1 MLDRQTVTLPFSQGV
16 ETKTD
21 PKQVPP
27 GKLLELEN
35 GVFRSPGQLEKR
47 NGHVKLSQTVATS
60 GTITSSAALGRYGNE
75 LLLADGSDLY
85 SYDNAADQWNDKGPF
100 NSITTAKTA
109 VVRNTATQRMQ
120 DSVLHPSGLQAFI
133 YEQTSVTSLGFPQY
147 DGVFYSIVDTTTGQV
162 VVPSTNVGGF
172 SYYKPRVIVANNQ
185 FVFYAYGTSGRIRAA
200 VLPVANPAAT
210 LSFLAITGNATDS
223 YSSSTVSPNFD
234 VCVMNSTSGNFI
246 YLAFN
251 NRQGG
256 TSINAYGF
264 NNPQAATPVNH
275 AEIAN
280 RISRAITVFPA
291 NINVQGAVGPMV
303 AFATDA
309 NTSPYTTSVR
319 VHQFDA
325 SLNAVNDNAIASGL
339 TQPSDV
345 GHITGTA
352 SGPPGVIQFEIYWD
366 ALPDPVAPI
375 VTVPPKVTRAYGDI
389 SGGGV
394 TVDPYWSVGS
404 FLGGKAFLRGSTA
417 YVPLL
422 WNSSLQSTYF
432 FVNKD
437 NRPVAK
443 AVPTV
448 AGPYGPQY
456 LTNAAYWSFTTTNWV
471 MPTLPSVT
479 NSAPDVYSM
488 ALLEQATSNG
498 SGGAAQ
504 VGVSALSLDFDDPTN
519 SFQFAELG
527 NDLHW
532 SGGILQMYDGI
543 DVVEHGFN
551 LYPEGVTASAVGDV
565 TSQIEPGSYQ
575 YKVTYEWIDNKGNL
589 HRSAPSTAVSVTVLS
604 NQAVEVVVPYLQ
616 LTDKQDTRSPVQ
628 IILYRTLVLSGTPTT
643 EFHRVSSLAGPTINV
658 VSGTSP
664 TVTITDR
671 LSSVDAQSRA
681 LLYTTG
687 DILPNFPAPP
697 AKSVTL
703 HRNRLWVV
711 DSENPLTIYYSKDR
725 AAASPVEF
733 AGEAFSKTVDPRG
746 GPITA
751 LASLDDKLIVF
762 KRTHMFFVIGQGP
775 IDTGAQNDLS
785 DSILITT
792 DVGCID
798 PRSIVGTPV
807 GLMFKSAKGIYL
819 IDRSLQGQY
828 IGAPVEAYNQQTIT
842 SATLAPNVNQ
852 VRFTLGNG
860 LALVYDYF
868 MQQWSVFTNSYAVDS
883 VLWNDT
889 FVMLRSGGVVWREA
903 TGVYTD
909 VGAAIK
915 LKATTAWLSFANVQ
929 GFQRVRRAQ
938 VLGTWKSSH
947 NLQVTVY
954 NDFLDTPTQQVTAY
968 PVTPGVY
975 GGGSPY
981 GAGTPYGGTQQGY
994 QWRIDL
1000 ARQKCQ
1006 SVKFTVEDL
1015 PVGSP
1020 SEGMALSAISFEVGA
1035 KKGLNKLPADQIA
1048 TGS

>member
-1 MLDRQTVTLPFSQGV
+1 MLDRQSVTIPFAQGV

-21 PKQVPP
+21 PKQVPA

-47 NGHVKLSQTVATS
+47 NGHVKLGQLVANGGMIS
-60 GTITSSAALGRYGNE
+60 SSAALGRYGDE
-75 LLLADGSDLY
+75 LLLADGSELY
-85 SYDNAADQWNDKGPF
+85 SYDNAVDQWNSKGPF
-100 NSITTAKTA
+100 NSIYTAKTA
-109 VVRNTATQRMQ
+109 VVRDTATQKSQ
-120 DSVLHPSGLQAFI
+120 DSALHPNGLQLFI
-133 YEQTSVTSLGFPQY
+133 YEQTSVDPSTGPY
-147 DGVFYSIVDTTTGQV
+147 YAGVFYSIVDTTTGQI
-162 VVPSTNVGGF
+162 VVPSTNVG
-172 SYYKPRVIVANNQ
+172 SSNYYKPRVVLVNNV
-185 FVFYAYGTSGRIRAA
+185 FVLYAYATDGY
-200 VLPVANPAAT
+200 LKAAT
-210 LSFLAITGNATDS
+210 ISV
-223 YSSSTVSPNFD
+223 VSPTDAPTFVNLTANVNNDYSISNTSPNYD
-234 VCVMNSTSGNFI
+234 VCTMNNASGQAI
-246 YLAFN
+246 YVAFN

-256 TSINAYGF
+256 TSINFYNF
-264 NNPQAATPVNH
+264 SNPLSGTPVYH

-291 NINVQGAVGPMV
+291 HINTLGAMGPLV
-303 AFATDA
+303 AFATDSGV
-309 NTSPYTTSVR
+309 SPYAPQIYLE
-319 VHQFDA
+319 QFDY
-325 SLNAVNDNAIASGL
+325 SLSSIAFDLSTFSGG
-339 TQPSDV
+339 TFFDPRDI
-345 GHITGTA
+345 GHITGASTITLGSVSIEIYFDSILTGGPQRTA
-352 SGPPGVIQFEIYWD
+352 KYNGDFSGGFTLDHDWLPGV
-366 ALPDPVAPI
+366 
-375 VTVPPKVTRAYGDI
+375 
-389 SGGGV
+389 
-394 TVDPYWSVGS
+394 
-404 FLGGKAFLRGSTA
+404 FLGGKAFLRGTMI
-417 YVPLL
+417 YVPVL
-422 WNSSLQSTYF
+422 WESELQSTYF
-432 FVNKD
+432 FVN
-437 NRPVAK
+437 NNARPVVK
-443 AVPTV
+443 ALPTL
-448 AGPYGPQY
+448 AGPHSTQYGSSPF
-456 LTNAAYWSFTTTNWV
+456 SVSDWV
-471 MPTLPSVT
+471 MPMLPGVSHPSSNVF
-479 NSAPDVYSM
+479 SM

-498 SGGAAQ
+498 SGGSAQ
-504 VGVSALSLDFDDPTN
+504 VGVSGLAIDFDNPTN

-532 SGGILQMYDGI
+532 SGGILQMYDGV

-551 LYPEGVTASAVGDV
+551 LYPEYVSASAVADV
-565 TSQIEPGSYQ
+565 TSQIEPGDYQ

-589 HRSAPSTAVSVTVLS
+589 HRSSPSTAASVTVAA
-604 NQAVEVVVPYLQ
+604 NQRVEITVPYLQ
-616 LTDKQDTRSPVQ
+616 LTDKQDNRSPVQ
-628 IILYRTLVLSGTPTT
+628 IIVYRTLMISGTPTT
-643 EFHRVSSLAGPTINV
+643 EFHRVSSLTAPTPNV
-658 VSGTSP
+658 IGGAPSLIYPVP
-664 TVTITDR
+664 VAVIVDK
-671 LSSVDAQSRA
+671 LSSVDASTRA

-687 DILPNFPAPP
+687 GILPNFPAPP

-711 DSENPLTIYYSKDR
+711 DSENPLTVYYSKDR
-725 AAASPVEF
+725 AMSAPVEF

-751 LASLDDKLIVF
+751 LASLDDKFIVF
-762 KRTHMFFVIGQGP
+762 KRTHMFFFVGQGP

-792 DVGCID
+792 DVGCVD
-798 PRSIVGTPV
+798 PRSVVGTPV

-819 IDRSLQGQY
+819 IDRSLQVQY
-828 IGAPVEAYNQQTIT
+828 VGSPVEAYNSQTIT

-860 LALVYDYF
+860 LTLVYDYF
-868 MQQWSVFTNSYAVDS
+868 MQQWSVFTNSYAIDS
-883 VLWNDT
+883 VLWNDSI
-889 FVMLRSGGVVWREA
+889 VLLRAGGVVWRE
-903 TGVYTD
+903 TPGVYTD
-909 VGAAIK
+909 AGAGIK

-954 NDFLDTPTQQVTAY
+954 NDFLEAPTQQVTAY
-968 PVTPGVY
+968 PVTPSVY

-981 GAGTPYGGTQQGY
+981 GSGSPYGGTQQGY

>member
-1 MLDRQTVTLPFSQGV
+1 MLERQNVTLPFSQGV

-27 GKLLELEN
+27 GKLLELQN

-47 NGHVKLSQTVATS
+47 NGHVKLSQTISTGGS
-60 GTITSSAALGRYGNE
+60 ISSSAALGRYGDE
-75 LLLADGSDLY
+75 LLVADGSDLY
-85 SYDNAADQWNDKGPF
+85 SYDNAIDQWNSKGPF
-100 NSITTAKTA
+100 NSIYTTKTA
-109 VVRNTATQRMQ
+109 VVRDTSTQRAQ
-120 DSVLHPSGLQAFI
+120 DSALHPSGLQLFV
-133 YEQTSVTSLGFPQY
+133 YEQISVNPLTGPFFAGS
-147 DGVFYSIVDTTTGQV
+147 FYSIVDTTTGQV
-162 VVPSTNVGGF
+162 VVPSTNMGGF
-172 SYYKPRVIVANNQ
+172 IYYKPRVIVANDA
-185 FVFYAYGTSGRIRAA
+185 FVIYVYSETSQRIRAA
-200 VLPVANPAAT
+200 KIPVDAPT
-210 LSFLAITGNATDS
+210 TSPGFVSITGT
-223 YSSSTVSPNFD
+223 SSNDYAISNTSPNYD
-234 VCVMNSTSGNFI
+234 VCTMNNASGQGI

-256 TSINAYGF
+256 TSINAYDF
-264 NNPQAATPVNH
+264 SNPLSSSPVHH
-275 AEIAN
+275 AERAN
-280 RISRAITVFPA
+280 QISRAITVFPA
-291 NINVQGAVGPMV
+291 NIDTTGNVGPFL
-303 AFATDA
+303 AYATD
-309 NTSPYTTSVR
+309 NNVSPYTTSISTN
-319 VHQFDA
+319 QYDA
-325 SLNAVNDNAIASGL
+325 QLNLIANGTGFSF

-345 GHITGTA
+345 GHITG
-352 SGPPGVIQFEIYWD
+352 SPVGPPGNIGIELYLD
-366 ALPDPVAPI
+366 ALPDPIAPI
-375 VTVPPKVTRAYGDI
+375 TPVQPKVSKLAGDMV
-389 SGGGV
+389 SGF
-394 TVDPYWSVGS
+394 TLTANWSIGS
-404 FLGGKAFLRGSTA
+404 YLGGKAFLRGSEV

-422 WNSSLQSTYF
+422 WNSELQSTYF
-432 FVNKD
+432 IVNSS

-443 AVPTV
+443 SLPTV
-448 AGPYGPQY
+448 AGPYSAQY
-456 LTNAAYWSFTTTNWV
+456 TSSPFTAANWV
-471 MPTLPSVT
+471 MPTLPSVS
-479 NSAPDVYSM
+479 NPSADVYSF
-488 ALLEQATSNG
+488 ALVEQATSNG
-498 SGGAAQ
+498 SGGSAQ
-504 VGVSALSLDFDDPTN
+504 VGISGLTIDFDNATN

-532 SGGILQMYDGI
+532 SGGILQMYDGV

-551 LYPEGVTASAVGDV
+551 LYPEGITASAVADV
-565 TSQIEPGSYQ
+565 SSQIEPGNYQ

-604 NQAVEVVVPYLQ
+604 GQAVEVVVPYLQ
-616 LTDKQDTRSPVQ
+616 LTDKQDNRSPVQ
-628 IILYRTLVLSGTPTT
+628 LILYRTLVISGTPTT
-643 EFHRVSSLAGPTINV
+643 EFHRVSSLTAPTPNV
-658 VSGTSP
+658 VGGSSVTA
-664 TVTITDR
+664 TITDR
-671 LSSVDAQSRA
+671 LSSVAAQSRA

-687 DILPNFPAPP
+687 GILPNFPAPP

-725 AAASPVEF
+725 AASAPVEF

-751 LASLDDKLIVF
+751 LASIDDKLLIF
-762 KRTHMFFVIGQGP
+762 KRTHMFFLVGQGP

-798 PRSIVGTPV
+798 PRSVVGTPV

-828 IGAPVEAYNQQTIT
+828 IGSPVEAYNSQTIT

-860 LALVYDYF
+860 LTLVYDYF
-868 MQQWSVFTNSYAVDS
+868 MQQWSVFTNSYAIDS

-889 FVMLRSGGVVWREA
+889 FVLLRSGGVVWREA
-903 TGVYTD
+903 PGIYTD

-915 LKATTAWLSFANVQ
+915 LLATTAWLSFANVQ

-954 NDFLDTPTQQVTAY
+954 NDFLEAPTQQVTAY
-968 PVTPGVY
+968 PVTPGVF

-981 GAGTPYGGTQQGY
+981 GTGTPYGGNQQGY

-1006 SVKFTVEDL
+1006 SVKFTIEDL

>member
-1 MLDRQTVTLPFSQGV
+1 MLERQNVTIPFAQGV

-47 NGHVKLSQTVATS
+47 SGHVKLSQSVAGGGS
-60 GTITSSAALGRYGNE
+60 ISSSAALGRYGDE

-85 SYDNAADQWNDKGPF
+85 SYDNAIDEWNDKGPF
-100 NSITTAKTA
+100 NSIYTSKTA
-109 VVRNTATQRMQ
+109 VVRDTATQKAQ
-120 DSVLHPSGLQAFI
+120 DSALHPSGLQVFV
-133 YEQTSVTSLGFPQY
+133 YEQTSVNPSTGPY
-147 DGVFYSIVDTTTGQV
+147 YAGVFYSIVDTTTGQI
-162 VVPSTNVGGF
+162 VVPSTNIGTTT
-172 SYYKPRVIVANNQ
+172 YYKPKALTVNDTFVLYVYATDGRIKAATISIVNPTATPVFANLTANVAN
-185 FVFYAYGTSGRIRAA
+185 
-200 VLPVANPAAT
+200 
-210 LSFLAITGNATDS
+210 D
-223 YSSSTVSPNFD
+223 YSISNTSPNYD
-234 VCVMNSTSGNFI
+234 VCTMNNASGQAI

-251 NRQGG
+251 NRQAG
-256 TSINAYGF
+256 TSINGYSFG
-264 NNPQAATPVNH
+264 NPLSSTPLYH
-275 AEIAN
+275 AEIVN
-280 RISRAITVFPA
+280 RISRSITVFPA
-291 NINVQGAVGPMV
+291 YINTLGTMGPLV
-303 AFATDA
+303 AFSTD
-309 NTSPYTTSVR
+309 NGLSPYAPQIYLA
-319 VHQFDA
+319 QFDLP
-325 SLNAVNDNAIASGL
+325 LNSIY
-339 TQPSDV
+339 TDV
-345 GHITGTA
+345 SAFGGGTFFDPRDIGHITGSPSGTA
-352 SGPPGVIQFEIYWD
+352 GTVGIEIYFDSILTGGSWRT
-366 ALPDPVAPI
+366 A
-375 VTVPPKVTRAYGDI
+375 KYYGDFT
-389 SGGGV
+389 SGFTLNHNWLPG
-394 TVDPYWSVGS
+394 T
-404 FLGGKAFLRGSTA
+404 FLGGKAFQRDGTV
-417 YVPLL
+417 YVPVL
-422 WNSSLQSTYF
+422 WNSDLQSTYF
-432 FVNKD
+432 FVTSS

-443 AVPTV
+443 ALPTV
-448 AGPYGPQY
+448 AGEHSTQY
-456 LTNAAYWSFTTTNWV
+456 DTAPFVVNDWV
-471 MPTLPSVT
+471 MPTLPSVSHP
-479 NSAPDVYSM
+479 SANVFAM

-498 SGGAAQ
+498 SGGSAQ
-504 VGVSALSLDFDDPTN
+504 VGVSGLKIDFDNPTN

-532 SGGILQMYDGI
+532 SGGILQMYDGV

-551 LYPEGVTASAVGDV
+551 LYPEYVSATAVADV
-565 TSQIEPGSYQ
+565 TSQIEPGNYQ

-589 HRSAPSTAVSVTVLS
+589 HRSAPSTAASVTVAT
-604 NQAVEVVVPYLQ
+604 NQRVDISVPYLQ
-616 LTDKQDTRSPVQ
+616 LTDKQDNRSPVQ
-628 IILYRTLVLSGTPTT
+628 IIVYRTLVISGTPTT
-643 EFHRVSSLAGPTINV
+643 EFHRVSDLSAPTPNVIGGSPSL
-658 VSGTSP
+658 VSP
-664 TVTITDR
+664 VPMAVIPDK
-671 LSSVDAQSRA
+671 LSSVNAAERA

-687 DILPNFPAPP
+687 GILPNFPAPP

-711 DSENPLTIYYSKDR
+711 DSENPLTVYYSKDR
-725 AAASPVEF
+725 AMSAPVEF
-733 AGEAFSKTVDPRG
+733 AGDAFSKTVDPRG

-751 LASLDDKLIVF
+751 LASLDDKFIVF
-762 KRTHMFFVIGQGP
+762 KRTHMFFFVGQGP

-819 IDRSLQGQY
+819 IDRSLQVQY
-828 IGAPVEAYNQQTIT
+828 VGSPVEAYNSQTIT

-860 LALVYDYF
+860 LTLVYDYF
-868 MQQWSVFTNSYAVDS
+868 MQQWSVFTNSYAIDS
-883 VLWNDT
+883 VLWNDSI
-889 FVMLRSGGVVWREA
+889 VLLRAGGVVWREA
-903 TGVYTD
+903 PGVYTD

-954 NDFLDTPTQQVTAY
+954 NDFLEAPTQQVTAY

-981 GAGTPYGGTQQGY
+981 GSGSPYGGTQQGY

>member
-16 ETKTD
+16 DTKTD
-21 PKQVPP
+21 PKQVPA

-35 GVFRSPGQLEKR
+35 GVFRSPGQLQKR
-47 NGHVKLSQTVATS
+47 NGHVKLSQTIATG
-60 GTITSSAALGRYGNE
+60 GTITSSAALGRYGDE

-100 NSITTAKTA
+100 NSIYTTKTA
-109 VVRNTATQRMQ
+109 VVRNTDTQRMQ
-120 DSVLHPSGLQAFI
+120 DSAIHPAGLQAFI
-133 YEQTSVTSLGFPQY
+133 YEQTSVNPSTGPY
-147 DGVFYSIVDTTTGQV
+147 YAGVFYSIVDTTTGQIV
-162 VVPSTNVGGF
+162 VSSTNIGTTT
-172 SYYKPRVIVANNQ
+172 YYKPRVLVVNDV
-185 FVFYAYGTSGRIRAA
+185 FVLYVYCTDGRIYAA
-200 VLPVANPAAT
+200 TIPVAAPSTAPTFVSLTANV
-210 LSFLAITGNATDS
+210 NND
-223 YSSSTVSPNFD
+223 YSSSNTSPNFD
-234 VCVMNSTSGNFI
+234 VCVMDNATAQAV

-256 TSINAYGF
+256 TSINAYNF
-264 NNPQAATPVNH
+264 NNPLAASPAYH

-280 RISRAITVFPA
+280 RISRAITVFPN
-291 NINVQGAVGPMV
+291 NIDTAGAMGPLV
-303 AFATDA
+303 AFSTDSGS
-309 NTSPYTTSVR
+309 SPYTPSLALF
-319 VHQFDA
+319 QFDKA
-325 SLNAVNDNAIASGL
+325 LNPVNNLVHSFGGALFNPNDIA
-339 TQPSDV
+339 
-345 GHITGTA
+345 HITGA
-352 SGPPGVIQFEIYWD
+352 PSGPPGVLGVEIYFD
-366 ALPDPVAPI
+366 TTLL
-375 VTVPPKVTRAYGDI
+375 VTRRVSKYAGTFA
-389 SGGGV
+389 GGF
-394 TVDPYWSVGS
+394 TLTQDWAPGS
-404 FLGGKAFLRGSTA
+404 FLGGKAFLRGATV

-432 FVNKD
+432 LVDSN
-437 NRPVAK
+437 NYPVAK
-443 AVPTV
+443 ALPTL
-448 AGPYGPQY
+448 AGPYTPQY
-456 LTNAAYWSFTTTNWV
+456 STSPFSVSNWV
-471 MPTLPSVT
+471 MPTLASITSPAS
-479 NSAPDVYSM
+479 DVYSI
-488 ALLEQATSNG
+488 ALVEQATANG

-504 VGVSALSLDFDDPTN
+504 VGISGLTLDFNNPTN

-532 SGGILQMYDGI
+532 SGGILQMYDGV

-551 LYPEGVTASAVGDV
+551 LYPEGLQASAVSDP
-565 TSQIEPGSYQ
+565 TSSIEPGTYQ
-575 YKVTYEWIDNKGNL
+575 YKATYEWIDNKGNL
-589 HRSAPSTAVSVTVLS
+589 HRSAPSTPVTVAVLA
-604 NQAVEVVVPYLQ
+604 NEAVEVDVPYLQ
-616 LTDKQDTRSPVQ
+616 LTDKRDARSPVQ
-628 IILYRTLVLSGTPTT
+628 LILYRTLVLSGTPTT
-643 EFHRVSSLAGPTINV
+643 EFHRVSSLTAPTPNV
-658 VSGTSP
+658 VGGAP
-664 TVTITDR
+664 PFIGGLPRATITDK

-681 LLYTTG
+681 FLYTTG

-746 GPITA
+746 GPVTA

-762 KRTHMFFVIGQGP
+762 KRTHMFFLIGQGP

-798 PRSIVGTPV
+798 PRSVVGTPV

-860 LALVYDYF
+860 LTLVYDYF
-868 MQQWSVFTNSYAVDS
+868 MQQWSVFTNAYAVDS

-889 FVMLRSGGVVWREA
+889 FVMLRAGGVVWREA
-903 TGVYTD
+903 PGIYTD

-954 NDFLDTPTQQVTAY
+954 NDFLEAPTQQVTAY
-968 PVTPGVY
+968 PVTPGAY
-975 GGGSPY
+975 GGASPY
-981 GAGTPYGGTQQGY
+981 GSGTPYGGTQQGY

>member
-1 MLDRQTVTLPFSQGV
+1 MLERQNVTIPFAQGV

-47 NGHVKLSQTVATS
+47 NGHIKLGQTISTGGS
-60 GTITSSAALGRYGNE
+60 ISSSAALGRFGNE

-85 SYDNAADQWNDKGPF
+85 SYDNAIDEWNDKGPF
-100 NSITTAKTA
+100 NSIYTAKTA
-109 VVRNTATQRMQ
+109 IVRDTSTQRSQ
-120 DSVLHPSGLQAFI
+120 DSALHPSGLQLFV
-133 YEQTSVTSLGFPQY
+133 YEQVSVNPLTGPIY
-147 DGVFYSIVDTTTGQV
+147 AGCYYSIVDTTTGQV
-162 VVPSTNVGGF
+162 IVPSTNIGGF
-172 SYYKPRVIVANNQ
+172 IYYKPRVIVANDA
-185 FVFYAYGTSGRIRAA
+185 FVIYVYSETSTRIRAA
-200 VLPVANPAAT
+200 TIPIDAPTTVPGFVSITANV
-210 LSFLAITGNATDS
+210 NND
-223 YSSSTVSPNFD
+223 YSISNTSPNYD
-234 VCVMNSTSGNFI
+234 VCTMNNASGQAI

-256 TSINAYGF
+256 TSVNAYSF
-264 NNPQAATPVNH
+264 ANPLATTPMYH
-275 AEIAN
+275 AELAN
-280 RISRAITVFPA
+280 KISRAITVFPA
-291 NINVQGAVGPMV
+291 NIDTVGNVGPFV
-303 AFATDA
+303 AFATDSGV
-309 NTSPYTTSVR
+309 SPFTTFLCLN
-319 VHQFDA
+319 QFDFA
-325 SLNAVNDNAIASGL
+325 LNLIYNGTTISTFF

-345 GHITGTA
+345 GHITGTPV
-352 SGPPGVIQFEIYWD
+352 GPPGNIGIELYFD
-366 ALPDPVAPI
+366 ALPDPIAPI
-375 VTVPPKVTRAYGDI
+375 TPVQPRVSKYAGDMI
-389 SGGGV
+389 SGF
-394 TVDPYWSVGS
+394 TLTANWSVGS
-404 FLGGKAFLRGSTA
+404 YLGGKAFLRDTTV

-432 FVNKD
+432 LVNSD

-443 AVPTV
+443 ALPTV
-448 AGPYGPQY
+448 AGPYSGQY
-456 LTNAAYWSFTTTNWV
+456 TSSPFIASNWV
-471 MPTLPSVT
+471 MPMLPSVSNPT
-479 NSAPDVYSM
+479 SDVYAM
-488 ALLEQATSNG
+488 PLLEQATSNG

-504 VGVSALSLDFDDPTN
+504 VGVSGLTIDFDNPTN

-532 SGGILQMYDGI
+532 SGGILQMYDGV

-551 LYPEGVTASAVGDV
+551 LYPEDVTASAVGDV
-565 TSQIEPGSYQ
+565 SSQIEPGSYQ

-589 HRSAPSTAVSVTVLS
+589 HRSAPSTAVSVTVS
-604 NQAVEVVVPYLQ
+604 SAQAVEVVVPYLQ
-616 LTDKQDTRSPVQ
+616 LTDKQDNRSPVQ
-628 IILYRTLVLSGTPTT
+628 IILYRTLVISGTPTT
-643 EFHRVSSLAGPTINV
+643 EFHRVSSLTGPTPNV
-658 VSGTSP
+658 VGGSSP

-671 LSSVDAQSRA
+671 LSSVDASSRA
-681 LLYTTG
+681 FLYTTG
-687 DILPNFPAPP
+687 GILPNFPAPP

-725 AAASPVEF
+725 AASAPVEF

-762 KRTHMFFVIGQGP
+762 KRTHMFFLIGQGP

-798 PRSIVGTPV
+798 PRSVVGTPV
-807 GLMFKSAKGIYL
+807 GLMFKSSKGIYL

-828 IGAPVEAYNQQTIT
+828 IGSPVEAYNSQTIT

-868 MQQWSVFTNSYAVDS
+868 MQQWSVFTNAYAIDS
-883 VLWNDT
+883 VLWNDS
-889 FVMLRSGGVVWREA
+889 FVLLRSGGVVWREA
-903 TGVYTD
+903 PGIYTD

-954 NDFLDTPTQQVTAY
+954 NDFLEAPTQQVTAY

-981 GAGTPYGGTQQGY
+981 GSGSPYGGTQQGY